1 MIGVELDVDD
11 VTFKRESSRTSF
23 RVPEDERKDMLILA
37 VQKYFI

>member
-1 MIGVELDVDD
+1 MVGVELDIDE

-23 RVPEDERKDMLILA
+23 RVPEDKKEDMLILA